1 MARFCFID
9 IKVALSRIK
18 SIKIE
23 MLKVLN
29 FTGKAKNK
37 GVKMILQS

>member
-1 MARFCFID
+1 
-9 IKVALSRIK
+9 
-18 SIKIE
+18 

-37 GVKMILQS
+37 GVKMIGEGNIN